1 MKKNIGEQLQKVVNI
16 KKNDMIIYKDNGK
29 LCKGRIEHITK
40 HDFLIEVLIG
50 ESAGAFKIIKKGT
63 LEKVL

>member
-1 MKKNIGEQLQKVVNI
+1 MKKNIGEQLQKVINI
-16 KKNDMIIYKDNGK
+16 KKNDMIVYRENGN

-50 ESAGAFKIIKKGT
+50 ENVGEFKIIKKGQ
-63 LEKVL
+63 LEKIY

>member
-1 MKKNIGEQLQKVVNI
+1 MKKDIAKQLQKVVNL
-16 KKNDMIIYKDNGK
+16 KRNDIIAYKDNGK

-50 ESAGAFKIIKKGT
+50 ENAGVFKIIKKGQ
-63 LEKVL
+63 LEKVF

>member
-16 KKNDMIIYKDNGK
+16 KRNDIIVYKDNGK

-50 ESAGAFKIIKKGT
+50 ENASLFKIIKKGQ

>member
-1 MKKNIGEQLQKVVNI
+1 MKKDIGEQLQKVVNI
-16 KKNDMIIYKDNGK
+16 KRNNIIAYRENGK

-50 ESAGAFKIIKKGT
+50 ESSGLFKIIKKGQ

>member
-1 MKKNIGEQLQKVVNI
+1 MKKNIGELLQKVVNI
-16 KKNDMIIYKDNGK
+16 KKNDMIVYRDNGK

-50 ESAGAFKIIKKGT
+50 ENAGIFKIIKKGQ
-63 LEKVL
+63 LEKVF

>member
-1 MKKNIGEQLQKVVNI
+1 MKKDIAQQLQKVVNI
-16 KKNDMIIYKDNGK
+16 KKNDMIVYRENGK

-40 HDFLIEVLIG
+40 HDFLIEVFIG
-50 ESAGAFKIIKKGT
+50 ENAGIFKIIKKGT

>member
-1 MKKNIGEQLQKVVNI
+1 MKKDIAQQLQKIVNI
-16 KKNDMIIYKDNGK
+16 KKNDMIVYRENGK

-40 HDFLIEVLIG
+40 HDFLIEILIG
-50 ESAGAFKIIKKGT
+50 ENAGAFKIIKKGT

>member
-1 MKKNIGEQLQKVVNI
+1 MKKDIGEQLQKVVNI
-16 KKNDMIIYKDNGK
+16 KKNDIIAYRENGN
-29 LCKGRIEHITK
+29 LCKGRIEHITQ

-50 ESAGAFKIIKKGT
+50 ENAGAFKIIKKGT

>member
-1 MKKNIGEQLQKVVNI
+1 MKKDIAQQLQKVVNI
-16 KKNDMIIYKDNGK
+16 KKNDMIVYRENGK

-50 ESAGAFKIIKKGT
+50 ENAGIFKIIKKGT

>member
-1 MKKNIGEQLQKVVNI
+1 
-16 KKNDMIIYKDNGK
+16 MIVYRENGK

-50 ESAGAFKIIKKGT
+50 ENAGIFKIIKKGT

>member
-1 MKKNIGEQLQKVVNI
+1 MKKDIGEQLQKVVNI
-16 KKNDMIIYKDNGK
+16 KKNDIIAYRENGN
-29 LCKGRIEHITK
+29 LCKGRIEHITQ

-50 ESAGAFKIIKKGT
+50 KSAGAFKIIKKGT